1 MKDIQ
6 RYKILKDVV
15 DKKLTGVAAAELLR
29 LTPVHVCRLKQRLLR
44 DGLEGLLRQLP
55 AAPVHNKIPASVIRQ
70 ITDLRRTVYY
80 DLNVLHFKEKLAELH
95 NLPYAYESIRQI
107 LIQHHQHQFKK
118 RRRVYRQ
125 RRRMPKAGMLVQMDS
140 SNHQWL
146 PQVQEPWWL
155 IAMIDD
161 ATNEIP
167 CAQLFPQ
174 DSLFTNMRVLRGA
187 IEAKGLF
194 TALYADKAS
203 HFTTTRQGGLH
214 YEVALE
220 QDDTQIERALGELGI
235 NLIPANSPQAKGR
248 IEVTFRLFQDRF
260 IKEMRLAGITTY
272 DQANRYLK
280 ETFLPWYNG
289 RFTHPAESV
298 YMPVPKDKDL
308 DLIFCIKR
316 ERRVQR
322 DNTIQL
328 DGQIIQIPPS
338 RIQLCFTQKK
348 VTVCI
353 LEDQRIFVV
362 YNNQVIAQSRISPKQ
377 QHLNRTIAAAK
388 LLDQRTNEPV
398 QARPLIRVRRPPA
411 ANHPWRKLTY
421 AKPKS
426 TPTSNAQ
433 S

>member
-1 MKDIQ
+1 
-6 RYKILKDVV
+6 
-15 DKKLTGVAAAELLR
+15 
-29 LTPVHVCRLKQRLLR
+29 
-44 DGLEGLLRQLP
+44 
-55 AAPVHNKIPASVIRQ
+55 
-70 ITDLRRTVYY
+70 
-80 DLNVLHFKEKLAELH
+80 
-95 NLPYAYESIRQI
+95 
-107 LIQHHQHQFKK
+107 
-118 RRRVYRQ
+118 
-125 RRRMPKAGMLVQMDS
+125 
-140 SNHQWL
+140 
-146 PQVQEPWWL
+146 
-155 IAMIDD
+155 MIDD

-167 CAQLFPQ
+167 YAQLFPQ
-174 DSLFTNMRVLRGA
+174 DSLCTNMRVLRGT

-194 TALYADKAS
+194 IALYADKAS
-203 HFTTTRQGGLH
+203 HFTTTRKGGLH

-308 DLIFCIKR
+308 DLIFCIKK
-316 ERRVQR
+316 ERRVRR

-328 DGQIIQIPPS
+328 DGQIIQIPPAHT
-338 RIQLCFTQKK
+338 QLCFTQKK

-377 QHLNRTIAAAK
+377 PRLNRAIAAAK
-388 LLDQRTNEPV
+388 LFDQRTSQPV
-398 QARPLIRVRRPPA
+398 QPRVRIRLRKPPSA
-411 ANHPWRKLTY
+411 HHPWRKFVY
-421 AKPKS
+421 GKPKLLEK
-426 TPTSNAQ
+426 
-433 S
+433 